1 MENVLTALAKSVF
14 ILLGLMAVAPATNVA
29 IQNTIYGSEYTLLI
43 SNEEIKDPI
52 RIAESHKKSVFLIK
66 GTSETTEN
74 EAKKLRD
81 RFLSITCY

>member
-43 SNEEIKDPI
+43 
-52 RIAESHKKSVFLIK
+52 
-66 GTSETTEN
+66 
-74 EAKKLRD
+74 
-81 RFLSITCY
+81 